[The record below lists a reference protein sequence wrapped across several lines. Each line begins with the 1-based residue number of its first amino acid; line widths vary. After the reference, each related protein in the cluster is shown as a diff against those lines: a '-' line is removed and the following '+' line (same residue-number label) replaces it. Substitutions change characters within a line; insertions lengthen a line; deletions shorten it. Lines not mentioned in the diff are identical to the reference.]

1 MIAMRRSVALP
12 RRSIGLGT
20 ARRPALAAVLGIEI
34 LALIACAPDRGSG
47 PRPKHVL
54 AITVDGLATEAMS
67 CYTAARETTSLAT
80 DPVELADGRAMAI
93 DDLAATGVVFARSK
107 APAGPLRARVAC
119 FLSGV
124 ASKDEADARDSA
136 PWPAAFARAG
146 FETAAF
152 VTRASEPDA
161 AALESLA
168 GGAFATFEHGDDDA
182 DTLARARRWLE
193 QDFGDGRRACVWIHL
208 ADPARGGAPAELTR
222 RLASFLESAFDYETS
237 ALESTELWSRTLLVF
252 AGLGAADSDRT
263 ALLFR
268 HPDTIP
274 GARVLEV
281 ETHLRDVGPTLLEC
295 FALGPASRTA
305 GRSLAAE
312 LGGRA
317 APQAREA
324 KLR

>member
-12 RRSIGLGT
+12 RRSLALGAGLAIAIG
-20 ARRPALAAVLGIEI
+20 
-34 LALIACAPDRGSG
+34 ALIACSPDRAAG

-67 CYTAARETTSLAT
+67 CYTSARETTSIAT
-80 DPVELADGRAMAI
+80 DPIELADGRAMAI

-107 APAGPLRARVAC
+107 APVGTLRSRLTC
-119 FLSGV
+119 FLSGTS
-124 ASKDEADARDSA
+124 SKDEADAHDSA

-161 AALESLA
+161 APLQSLA
-168 GGAFATFEHGDDDA
+168 GDAFATFEHGDDDA

-193 QDFGDGRRACVWIHL
+193 QDFGDGRRACLWIHL
-208 ADPARGGAPAELTR
+208 ADPARGVAPAELTR

-252 AGLGAADSDRT
+252 AGLGAVDSERT

-281 ETHLRDVGPTLLEC
+281 EAHLRDVGATLLEC
-295 FALGPASRTA
+295 FALGPATTTA

-317 APQAREA
+317 APQARAA